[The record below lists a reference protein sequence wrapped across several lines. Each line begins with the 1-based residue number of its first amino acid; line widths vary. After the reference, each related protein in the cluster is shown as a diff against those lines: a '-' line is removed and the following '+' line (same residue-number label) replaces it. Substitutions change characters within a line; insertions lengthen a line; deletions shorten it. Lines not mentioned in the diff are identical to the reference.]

1 MRLTREQAD
10 ILNKLEVGQGIV
22 KLAGRYPE
30 PFPIVIPYFDIG
42 RYVSDD
48 EVDDLMRPVL
58 DAFDKAKQQLFDD
71 KKIGKLHSVHYK
83 STLIKVAIDL
93 ESLAHSLR
101 HFAKENK
108 KKEDNGL

>member
-1 MRLTREQAD
+1 MTPEEKAKELFNEGLMQMNTINAYFLEQE
-10 ILNKLEVGQGIV
+10 IKQLQ
-22 KLAGRYPE
+22 
-30 PFPIVIPYFDIG
+30 
-42 RYVSDD
+42 
-48 EVDDLMRPVL
+48 PVL